1 MHRRSLISTESTHTL
16 DPYLESAIAIV
27 AQKDAGAFRRQIFA
41 ELARR
46 KWVIRTVIAVHRLLG
61 RSWLSTLLVS
71 LYGLKSFVA
80 VSMPSTHG
88 TILTTHKYRNEER
101 QLDYLN
107 SLAPADMFGRI
118 GLGLAALFNPLNWGA
133 VLGGVVRCTGGF
145 RYLRLVHQYNQTG
158 DFLVA
163 CRVASTAGYFIRFQ
177 RLLNG
182 TSARATLVT
191 SDSNPYAMG
200 LSYAGRSLG
209 LKSLYITHG
218 HIPDGPPALDFD
230 LSILDG
236 AAVLDVYRES
246 GPAQGRVVYKGAEGQ
261 YRPMDVSGLQKDEPL
276 TLGVFTSLVVDWD
289 KFSTVFES
297 LQTLLQP
304 GKVILRLHPNQIMRD
319 PAALKIAER
328 WDNVELSLGEHV
340 LNADA
345 ARCDLV
351 VVGGSSCHLSVL
363 KHGVPTLSVPELDDV
378 PVDFYRFIGRG
389 IVLHVDDS
397 TQLTLEEVAAFYS
410 NPDWVA
416 RFHVFDAAYPAQQE
430 SCDNAVRLAIQEFVS

>member
-1 MHRRSLISTESTHTL
+1 MRRRSPISTESKDTL
-16 DPYLESAIAIV
+16 DPHLESAIAIV
-27 AQKDAGAFRRQIFA
+27 AQKDAGAFRQQIFA
-41 ELARR
+41 ELVCC
-46 KWVIRTVIAVHRLLG
+46 KWVICWVIGLHRLLG
-61 RSWLSTLLVS
+61 RSWFSTLLVS

-80 VSMPSTHG
+80 VSMPSNHG
-88 TILTTHKYRNEER
+88 AILTTHKYCNEER

-107 SLAPADMFGRI
+107 TLLPADIFGRI
-118 GLGLAALFNPLNWGA
+118 GLGLSALLNPLNWGA
-133 VLGGVVRCTGGF
+133 VLWSVVRCAGVF
-145 RYLRLVHQYNQTG
+145 RYLSLVHRYNQSG

-163 CRVASTAGYFIRFQ
+163 CRVASTAGYFVRFQ
-177 RLLNG
+177 RLLKG

-246 GPAQGRVVYKGAEGQ
+246 GPALGKVVYKGAEGE
-261 YRPMDVSGLQKDEPL
+261 YRPMDVSGVQKDEPL
-276 TLGVFTSLVVDWD
+276 TLGIFTSLLVDWG
-289 KFSTVFES
+289 KFSNVLES
-297 LQTLLQP
+297 LQTLLKP

-319 PAALKIAER
+319 PAALEIAKR
-328 WDNVELSLGEHV
+328 WDNLELSLGEHV

-363 KHGVPTLSVPELDDV
+363 KHGVPTLSVPELDEV
-378 PVDFYRFIGRG
+378 PFDFYRFIGRG
-389 IVLHVDDS
+389 IVIHVDDS
-397 TQLTLEEVAAFYS
+397 TQLTLEGIAAFYS

-416 RFHVFDAAYPAQQE
+416 RFHVFDVAYPAQQE
-430 SCDNAVRLAIQEFVS
+430 QCNDAVRLAIKELVS